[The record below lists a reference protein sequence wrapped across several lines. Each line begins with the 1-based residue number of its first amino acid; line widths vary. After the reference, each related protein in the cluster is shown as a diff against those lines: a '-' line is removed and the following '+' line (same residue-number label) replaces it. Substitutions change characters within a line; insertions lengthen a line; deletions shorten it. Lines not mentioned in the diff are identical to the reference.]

1 LNLGL
6 LINYKEGFV
15 FLKCV
20 VVENMLFDFVFA
32 MCLVAFVLLFSS
44 LWYCAVWSVMSH
56 SSRAWSQSGSA
67 SLWHS
72 SSHHAAAIRGI
83 RRLLGHY
90 GSELLASHAQKGE
103 EKKKEKSKM
112 FFVTVL

>member
-32 MCLVAFVLLFSS
+32 MCLVDFVLLFSS
-44 LWYCAVWSVMSH
+44 LWYC
-56 SSRAWSQSGSA
+56 AWSQSGSA